1 MSADWVPVCGAYWSS
16 SGMSDETCN
25 MLGFRRANESARLFS
40 YSGGSDS
47 IVETVSVP
55 HQDDSVTS
63 SLATKGSTSARTNS
77 RIEFVSGDKTLPS
90 ARESSSEPNKSV
102 RLINGTQQA
111 IKSNSLV
118 SLLQLGP
125 QTGCSR
131 QSEVSSTVYLSCV
144 EFECGRPAVSHL
156 ARSNFGRVITTTS
169 STAKTSIGVGGTEL
183 VKPIPA
189 QEDQTLRPA
198 AVMDSLIPSFKF
210 SGLSASKNLTL
221 AQQQQQVPQAV
232 LETSTQT
239 SDSSKGVF
247 HHPEIS
253 SRLVVGGHESM
264 PGEFPYLAALH
275 GGPDEVFFC
284 GGVLIG
290 KRWLLTAAH
299 CVGNRTRHDGWMVKV
314 GVTRRIA
321 SPAFVRKLKVSE
333 IIKHPDFNQG
343 QMLNNDIALIQLEES
358 VEFNQYLRPICLPE
372 PDQALGPDNSKD
384 CVVVGFGKSHFSQEA
399 NYLQVAHFVN
409 VPIVEQSVCSEWYA
423 DHGFNLT
430 DGMLCAGYSEGKR
443 DACQVSS
450 FSNLI

>member
-1 MSADWVPVCGAYWSS
+1 
-16 SGMSDETCN
+16 
-25 MLGFRRANESARLFS
+25 MLGYRRANESARLFS
-40 YSGGSDS
+40 YSGGTDPFM
-47 IVETVSVP
+47 ETVTLA
-55 HQDDSVTS
+55 HYDDEVTGS
-63 SLATKGSTSARTNS
+63 FGTKGPLVTRTKS
-77 RIEFVSGDKTLPS
+77 RIELVSS
-90 ARESSSEPNKSV
+90 KSHSNPLNTTMLAINDTHQTV
-102 RLINGTQQA
+102 RL
-111 IKSNSLV
+111 NSVV

-125 QTGCSR
+125 QTGCLKHSG
-131 QSEVSSTVYLSCV
+131 VSSSVYLSCV
-144 EFECGRPAVSHL
+144 DFECGRPAVSHL

-169 STAKTSIGVGGTEL
+169 STSQTSISVSGTEL
-183 VKPIPA
+183 VQPVSQSNQSRHYATI
-189 QEDQTLRPA
+189 
-198 AVMDSLIPSFKF
+198 DSLIPSFK
-210 SGLSASKNLTL
+210 SKGLSNIHNLIEG
-221 AQQQQQVPQAV
+221 QQQQQVPQSDEKSGSKNPVPSA
-232 LETSTQT
+232 TQNNH
-239 SDSSKGVF
+239 F
-247 HHPEIS
+247 HPEIS
-253 SRLVVGGHESM
+253 SRLVVGGYESM

-290 KRWLLTAAH
+290 RRWLLTAAH

-321 SPAFVRKLKVSE
+321 SPAFVKKLKVSE

-372 PDQALGPDNSKD
+372 PNQALGPDNSKD

-423 DHGFNLT
+423 EHGFNLT

-443 DACQVSS
+443 DACQVS
-450 FSNLI
+450 